1 MYVCI
6 YVKINVLQKTN
17 GSVLNQAN
25 AFVVYKRARMRCFK
39 CKDANVIN
47 DLTEVISIASKK
59 VTTLARKERVRYQF
73 RYVVIL
79 PYSSDPVDFTL

>member
-1 MYVCI
+1 M
-6 YVKINVLQKTN
+6 K
-17 GSVLNQAN
+17 
-25 AFVVYKRARMRCFK
+25 CFK